1 MKIHRIHGKAPQ
13 KQGFQVVWV
22 QGAAQ
27 TVRKESPG
35 NHRLIAEASN
45 VGGVWGCPKY
55 LSKLRYQY
63 YRTGRTGGL

>member
-1 MKIHRIHGKAPQ
+1 MKT
-13 KQGFQVVWV
+13 
-22 QGAAQ
+22 GAKRLPR
-27 TVRKESPG
+27 VSG
-35 NHRLIAEASN
+35 NHLTIAEAPN

>member
-1 MKIHRIHGKAPQ
+1 MKT
-13 KQGFQVVWV
+13 
-22 QGAAQ
+22 GAKRHPR
-27 TVRKESPG
+27 VSG
-35 NHRLIAEASN
+35 NHLTIAKPPN